1 MSGRINDSFCKL
13 VLDVLGIS
21 DFSDNSLSEDSEF
34 DLNQIARTA
43 ESEILSGPLTT
54 DLFKYVESFLKIHHV
69 PPDRLKHVLS
79 SGDHIARQK
88 HIVLSKGVEI
98 ESFASWDMM
107 QNPRKMATIF
117 LCTDESS
124 SNVSTAIDHSLDRI
138 SREVSLSA
146 PSLMRLHVL
155 PGHPITRKVAIAH
168 GFRSDPGK
176 EEHGTTFHKIAF
188 GRVIDRQSWENDK
201 KILKT
206 LAGIELPSTIPNYES
221 SNQPISVKLPSGQNA
236 SIPLQELETLLSPT
250 IILLPGR
257 PGAIAPIKRVFADEL
272 LGTAQQYSLIT
283 PPEAALLKERIY
295 YNTPRAATIMVPGT
309 IILFYESS
317 DGGGRKSVIAVGRV
331 TDSRVLNIDKV
342 DTETMRKGVLDSK
355 ALRIIGNSDTKLVST
370 FDNILVFKKPVSL
383 KNLTRIGYFDPAN
396 FRTARRIEA
405 HHLIN
410 IMREGQNNG

>member
-1 MSGRINDSFCKL
+1 MLRR
-13 VLDVLGIS
+13 
-21 DFSDNSLSEDSEF
+21 SLETTEDSEF

-43 ESEILSGPLTT
+43 DSEILSGPLTT

-88 HIVLSKGVEI
+88 HIVLSKGFEI
-98 ESFASWDMM
+98 VSFASWDMM

-124 SNVSTAIDHSLDRI
+124 SNVSTAINHSLDRI

-146 PSLMRLHVL
+146 PSLMRLHVF

-206 LAGIELPSTIPNYES
+206 LAGIELPSTIPNY
-221 SNQPISVKLPSGQNA
+221 
-236 SIPLQELETLLSPT
+236 
-250 IILLPGR
+250 
-257 PGAIAPIKRVFADEL
+257 
-272 LGTAQQYSLIT
+272 
-283 PPEAALLKERIY
+283 
-295 YNTPRAATIMVPGT
+295 
-309 IILFYESS
+309 
-317 DGGGRKSVIAVGRV
+317 
-331 TDSRVLNIDKV
+331 
-342 DTETMRKGVLDSK
+342 
-355 ALRIIGNSDTKLVST
+355 
-370 FDNILVFKKPVSL
+370 
-383 KNLTRIGYFDPAN
+383 
-396 FRTARRIEA
+396 
-405 HHLIN
+405 
-410 IMREGQNNG
+410 

>member
-1 MSGRINDSFCKL
+1 
-13 VLDVLGIS
+13 
-21 DFSDNSLSEDSEF
+21 
-34 DLNQIARTA
+34 
-43 ESEILSGPLTT
+43 
-54 DLFKYVESFLKIHHV
+54 
-69 PPDRLKHVLS
+69 
-79 SGDHIARQK
+79 
-88 HIVLSKGVEI
+88 
-98 ESFASWDMM
+98 
-107 QNPRKMATIF
+107 MATIF

-176 EEHGTTFHKIAF
+176 EEHGTTFHNIAF

-221 SNQPISVKLPSGQNA
+221 SNHPISVKLPSGQNA

-283 PPEAALLKERIY
+283 PPEAVLLKERIY

-309 IILFYESS
+309 TILFYESS

-355 ALRIIGNSDTKLVST
+355 ALRIIW
-370 FDNILVFKKPVSL
+370 
-383 KNLTRIGYFDPAN
+383 
-396 FRTARRIEA
+396 
-405 HHLIN
+405 
-410 IMREGQNNG
+410 